1 MSTANV
7 TTSPQPAAAH
17 GTVTELVSGIVDDA
31 QRLLKQQMEMVRA
44 EFKEDLRRTKQVGM
58 AFGIGITLLGL
69 AGVMLAITCV
79 YLLQELAPTL
89 PVWATWAIVTGT
101 VMVLGG
107 AALLIGNRILASY
120 NPLPDKSFNALQENV
135 SWVANPPR

>member
-1 MSTANV
+1 
-7 TTSPQPAAAH
+7 
-17 GTVTELVSGIVDDA
+17 
-31 QRLLKQQMEMVRA
+31 MEMVRA
-44 EFKEDLRRTKQVGM
+44 EFKEDLRRTKQVGI
-58 AFGIGITLLGL
+58 AFGVGAVLLGL

-79 YLLQELAPTL
+79 HLLQHLVPDL
-89 PVWATWAIVTGT
+89 PHWACWAIVTGA